1 MYTICQNV
9 PVVCAPHPG
18 KKSFLFLKFCS
29 KVVYFT
35 PESVVHI
42 TPELIVQYSPEYSI
56 AEKAEKTW
64 TNIIIFVFN
73 AYICKLFTNTG
84 YKMVL
89 EIRIGNLFSIKDE
102 ITLDFRAANIKSAN
116 AKVLSDNIFTE
127 NDTNILKT
135 IAIYGANASGKS
147 NIIKAIRFC
156 NAMVFESHKHNEDTI
171 YNFKPFKF
179 NRYDSRPSNYFIR
192 FISNGIEYEYSF
204 SFTRSKILTERLF
217 YYPKGRITRI
227 FTRDERSGKT
237 KKEKY
242 SFGDQIKRPLDVAEN
257 TSEKTL
263 YISRASQ
270 MDREIAKEIFI
281 YFHSKFILQ
290 YVGFGVSTIETLS
303 NLSKQQLI
311 EALKIA
317 DSDIV
322 DVKIRVLKK
331 TGKNISADLTNMTL
345 KVEDVVR
352 DHLQIKTYH
361 KASPDIAFDFIKE
374 ESQGTIKLFFIML
387 TILDVVK
394 NNKVLLI
401 DEIEDSLHPK
411 IIEYIFNIFRSGEK
425 SQLIC
430 TTHNTKFLDLKKFRK
445 DQILFANKE
454 QDGSTD
460 LYSLYDYSDFRDTMD
475 LEKAYLQGRFDAVP
489 LINDSQVKLKTLF
502 NG

>member
-1 MYTICQNV
+1 
-9 PVVCAPHPG
+9 VVCAPHPG

>member
-1 MYTICQNV
+1 
-9 PVVCAPHPG
+9 
-18 KKSFLFLKFCS
+18 
-29 KVVYFT
+29 
-35 PESVVHI
+35 
-42 TPELIVQYSPEYSI
+42 
-56 AEKAEKTW
+56 
-64 TNIIIFVFN
+64 
-73 AYICKLFTNTG
+73 
-84 YKMVL
+84 MVL

-156 NAMVFESHKHNEDTI
+156 NAMVFESHKHNENTI

-303 NLSKQQLI
+303 NQNKQQLI

-322 DVKIRVLKK
+322 DVKIKVLKK

-352 DHLQIKTYH
+352 DHLQIKTFH
-361 KASPDIAFDFIKE
+361 KASPDISFDFITE

-411 IIEYIFNIFRSGEK
+411 IIEYIFNIFRSGK
-425 SQLIC
+425 KAQLIC

-489 LINDSQVKLKTLF
+489 IVNDSQVKLKTLF